1 MTNSKYL
8 TLICGLQSDTKNELM
23 LSKHPTSWRL
33 WFYSLGLWILHVF
46 LACLGAPISVCDV
59 CDSRVMC
66 PGCIPALPDDCW
78 DILQLPTI
86 IRKKLPVEN
95 WCNST
100 VQKKKLE
107 K

>member
-1 MTNSKYL
+1 MKVSV
-8 TLICGLQSDTKNELM
+8 LQLG
-23 LSKHPTSWRL
+23 
-33 WFYSLGLWILHVF
+33 SLNF
-46 LACLGAPISVCDV
+46 ARFSACLGAPISVCDV

-95 WCNST
+95 
-100 VQKKKLE
+100 
-107 K
+107 